1 MDLGITIFRETH
13 KLHKLC
19 SFYLSFLLESW
30 WNLDGSSPKSV
41 ALPAPRQLPGGHPQ
55 WPKPTR
61 ASKNVSV
68 PVDAAGVPRNVW
80 VPPGYPYKFY
90 KWLPG
95 NAWYAGPRNRI
106 TMPGPKVA
114 TDSLRC
120 FTKFLHISTYH
131 VLNGLPSELD
141 WTRKYIV
148 NYSKPLAVSSQR
160 AQVWAG

>member
-13 KLHKLC
+13 KLHKLWC
-19 SFYLSFLLESW
+19 SFYLFLLESW

-68 PVDAAGVPRNVW
+68 PVDAGGVPRNIW
-80 VPPGYPYKFY
+80 VT
-90 KWLPG
+90 LG
-95 NAWYAGPRNRI
+95 NHINLINDCLVYSVYRTTKSYHHARAESSHRFP
-106 TMPGPKVA
+106 
-114 TDSLRC
+114 SL
-120 FTKFLHISTYH
+120 FHSISTYH